1 MGKMVPRNAG
11 QVHFGVDKGFVWPL
25 VDFDLV
31 VHKYLNVLSFL
42 GILLF
47 EVLGKL
53 PDKIGIAFHSPFL
66 FVGQIFIKVD
76 DGGVLTLGVHYFVGD
91 SARSAAK
98 HHPPAQSMA
107 LLCPKYVI
115 WEQMVP
121 KRQQQL
127 NEEIDA
133 QHRKN
138 DVLAFGDYD
147 FGVRYE
153 FFGFQKEISNGLW
166 FKKEDRK
173 GQREVGEYP
182 DLEHNTV
189 EQMENDGK
197 YKSNFA
203 RRFPK

>member
-1 MGKMVPRNAG
+1 M
-11 QVHFGVDKGFVWPL
+11 
-25 VDFDLV
+25 
-31 VHKYLNVLSFL
+31 
-42 GILLF
+42 
-47 EVLGKL
+47 
-53 PDKIGIAFHSPFL
+53 
-66 FVGQIFIKVD
+66 
-76 DGGVLTLGVHYFVGD
+76 
-91 SARSAAK
+91 
-98 HHPPAQSMA
+98 
-107 LLCPKYVI
+107 
-115 WEQMVP
+115 
-121 KRQQQL
+121 

-138 DVLAFGDYD
+138 DVLVFGDYD

-173 GQREVGEYP
+173 GQRKVGEYP

-189 EQMENDGK
+189 EQMEKDGK